1 MSAPQD
7 SARSYVAAHHPTAL
21 AAILGGGATSAHRT
35 PTSDL
40 DIVVFVSDPPP
51 PFRVTAEHD
60 GWPVELFAHTRE
72 TFVSFVDREIAQRGS
87 PLLHM
92 CAKGTLLFDH
102 SGIGEWACSTSRER
116 FDAGPPPLTPVELE
130 DARYR
135 VTDLLDDLAGATDPD
150 ERLLTANRLLTTV
163 AELVLSAHG
172 SWLGTGKWLLRRL
185 RETDPVVCASL
196 LSTYRALVVGDAPE
210 PFHRTVSDVLDTVG
224 GRLLV
229 GYRRPPVSGGEP
241 GQPVA

>member
-1 MSAPQD
+1 MSTPQD
-7 SARSYVAAHHPTAL
+7 SARSYVVAHHPTAL
-21 AAILGGGATSAHRT
+21 AAILGGGATSARRT
-35 PTSDL
+35 STSDL

-51 PFRVTAEHD
+51 PFRVTDEHD

-72 TFVSFVDREIAQRGS
+72 TFVSFVDREVALRGS

-92 CAKGTLLFDH
+92 CAEGTLLFDH
-102 SGIGEWACSTSRER
+102 SGIGEWARTTSRER
-116 FDAGPPPLTPVELE
+116 FAEGPPPLSPTELE

-150 ERLLTANRLLTTV
+150 ERLLIANRLLTTV
-163 AELVLSAHG
+163 AELVLSVRG

-185 RETDPVVCASL
+185 REVDPVACASL
-196 LSTYRALVVGDAPE
+196 LSTYRALVASDAPE
-210 PFHRTVSDVLDTVG
+210 AFHRAVSDVLDSVG

-229 GYRRPPVSGGEP
+229 GYRRPPASGREP